1 MTTVDAPLP
10 VKPIEGPS
18 ALGGGFKRFLL
29 LTRTL
34 AVQDFKLRF
43 FGSALGYFWQLAR
56 PLMLFG
62 VLYVVFTEVI
72 KVGGP
77 VKYYPVVLLANIVMF
92 TFFSEATFGAV
103 GAVIDREA
111 IVRKIH
117 FPRLVVPFAVVL
129 TASFNLMLNVV
140 VVLIFALASGVPVR
154 WTWLLAIPLLLVL
167 VIFVV
172 GIAMLLSAL
181 FVRIRD
187 LRPIW
192 EVILQILFY
201 GTPVLYTV
209 ETILSAN
216 GLPEWLKNLIL
227 MNPLA
232 CIFEQFRHWV
242 IDPQAPTASFM
253 LGAGWKLVVPFAI
266 VVGLLGIGFWVFNR
280 EAPRIAEML

>member
-1 MTTVDAPLP
+1 VTSLGLP
-10 VKPIEGPS
+10 ADVRPIEGPT
-18 ALGGGFKRFLL
+18 ALGGGFKRFVL

-43 FGSALGYFWQLAR
+43 FGSALGYFWQLMR

-62 VLYVVFTEVI
+62 VLYVVFTQVI

-77 VKYYPVVLLANIVMF
+77 VKYYPVVLLSNIVMF
-92 TFFSEATFGAV
+92 TFFSEATFGSV
-103 GAVIDREA
+103 GAVVDREA

-129 TASFNLMLNVV
+129 TATFNLMLNVC
-140 VVLIFALASGVPVR
+140 VVLIFALISGVPVR
-154 WTWLLAIPLLLVL
+154 WTWLLAIPLLVVL
-167 VIFVV
+167 ITFVV

-181 FVRIRD
+181 FVRMRD

-192 EVILQILFY
+192 EVILQVLFY
-201 GTPVLYTV
+201 GTPVLYSV
-209 ETILSAN
+209 ETIINSS
-216 GLPEWLKNLIL
+216 LPEWLKNLVL

-242 IDPQAPTASFM
+242 VDPKAPTAAAM
-253 LGAGWKLVVPFAI
+253 LGAGWKLLVPAAI
-266 VVGLLGIGFWVFNR
+266 VAAACAIGFWVFNR
-280 EAPRIAEML
+280 EAPRSAEML

>member
-1 MTTVDAPLP
+1 VTTLGLPTDVRPL
-10 VKPIEGPS
+10 EGPS
-18 ALGGGFKRFLL
+18 ALGGGLKRFLL

-43 FGSALGYFWQLAR
+43 FGSALGYFWQLMR

-62 VLYVVFTEVI
+62 VLYVVFTQVI

-77 VKYYPVVLLANIVMF
+77 VKDYPVVLLSNIVMF
-92 TFFSEATFGAV
+92 TFFSEATFGSV
-103 GAVIDREA
+103 GAVVDREA

-129 TASFNLMLNVV
+129 TASFNLVLNVG

-154 WTWLLAIPLLLVL
+154 WTWLLGIPLLALLVML
-167 VIFVV
+167 VA

-181 FVRIRD
+181 FVRVRD

-192 EVILQILFY
+192 EVILQVLFY
-201 GTPVLYTV
+201 GTPVLYSV
-209 ETILSAN
+209 ETILNSS
-216 GLPEWLKNLIL
+216 LPEWLKNLVL

-232 CIFEQFRHWV
+232 CIFEQFRHEV
-242 IDPQAPTASFM
+242 IDPSAPTAAFM
-253 LGAGWKLVVPFAI
+253 LGAGWKLLIPAGIIFGACA
-266 VVGLLGIGFWVFNR
+266 IGFWVFNR

>member
-1 MTTVDAPLP
+1 MTTLDVPAA
-10 VKPIEGPS
+10 VRPIEGPS

-29 LTRTL
+29 LTRAL

-43 FGSALGYFWQLAR
+43 FGSALGYFWQLMR

-72 KVGGP
+72 KLGGP
-77 VKYYPVVLLANIVMF
+77 VKDYPVVLLGNIVMF
-92 TFFSEATFGAV
+92 TFFSEATFGSV
-103 GAVIDREA
+103 GAVLDREA

-129 TASFNLMLNVV
+129 TASFNLVLNVG
-140 VVLIFALASGVPVR
+140 VVLVFALASGVAVR

-167 VIFVV
+167 VILVL
-172 GIAMLLSAL
+172 GLAMLLSSL
-181 FVRIRD
+181 FVRMRD

-192 EVILQILFY
+192 EVVLQILFY
-201 GTPVLYTV
+201 GTPVLYTA
-209 ETILSAN
+209 ETILDSH
-216 GLPEWLKNLIL
+216 LPYALKQVIL
-227 MNPLA
+227 VNPLA

-242 IDPQAPTASFM
+242 VDPDSPTASFM
-253 LGAGWKLVVPFAI
+253 LGATWKLVIPFAI
-266 VVGLLGIGFWVFNR
+266 VAGAFAVGFWVFNR

>member
-1 MTTVDAPLP
+1 MTTVDVP
-10 VKPIEGPS
+10 VQARAIEGPS
-18 ALGGGFKRFLL
+18 ALGGGFKRFVL
-29 LTRTL
+29 LTRAL

-43 FGSALGYFWQLAR
+43 FGSALGYLWQLMR

-77 VKYYPVVLLANIVMF
+77 VKHYPVVLLANIVMF
-92 TFFSEATFGAV
+92 TFFSEATFGSV
-103 GAVIDREA
+103 GAVLDREA

-129 TASFNLMLNVV
+129 TASFNLVLNVG
-140 VVLIFALASGVPVR
+140 VVLVFALASGVPVR
-154 WTWLLAIPLLLVL
+154 WTWLLAIPLLLALVVFVL
-167 VIFVV
+167 
-172 GIAMLLSAL
+172 GLAMLLSSL
-181 FVRIRD
+181 FVRMRD

-192 EVILQILFY
+192 EVILQVLFY

-209 ETILSAN
+209 ETILDSE
-216 GLPEWLKNLIL
+216 LPYALKQIIT

-242 IDPQAPTASFM
+242 IDPDAPTASFM
-253 LGAGWKLVVPFAI
+253 LGASWKLVIPTAI
-266 VVGLLGIGFWVFNR
+266 VAGAFALGFWVFNR